1 MPAPPGLRFHPMH
14 ANAYTLF
21 ETAIGTCAIAWS
33 SAGIRALQLPESTP
47 DRTVARLRRHLP
59 EAEPAEPPRAVRA
72 AIDGIAALLDGEPID
87 LSGVQLD
94 ETGIP
99 AFERSVY
106 AVTRSIGPGAT
117 LTYGDIATRLGDP
130 DAARAV
136 GKALG
141 RNPFAIIV
149 PCHRVL
155 AAAGGIGGFSAGGG
169 AATKR
174 RMLAIERARVGDA
187 PDLFDAER
195 PPARPLDFA

>member
-1 MPAPPGLRFHPMH
+1 MH
-14 ANAYTLF
+14 DDAYTVF

-33 SAGIRALQLPESTP
+33 PRGIRALQLPESTP
-47 DRTVARLRRHLP
+47 GRTVARLRRHLP
-59 EAEPAEPPRAVRA
+59 NAAPAQPPPAVRA
-72 AIDGIAALLDGEPID
+72 AIDGIVTLLDGEPID

-94 ETGIP
+94 ETGIA

-117 LTYGDIATRLGDP
+117 LTYGEIATRLGVP
-130 DAARAV
+130 GAARAV
-136 GKALG
+136 GRALG
-141 RNPFAIIV
+141 SNPFAVIV

-195 PPARPLDFA
+195 SPAHRLDLARRGA